1 MADIKSPSDG
11 AGTGTA
17 DSPNRM
23 PCVEDIQ
30 VPENLE
36 AKIGNPLE
44 GISRNQLMQD
54 VEVFADKYGLQEH
67 LAVLKQGALV
77 AQNPLGLRDIDGAE
91 RLSEEQIQVLEDEV
105 NHKWRMPW
113 KLFLTVATCSIGSAV
128 AGWDQ
133 TGSNGAT
140 IFFPQYYG
148 IGSDSTHD
156 TVLVGLINAGPYL
169 SSALV
174 MGIGIG
180 LKFSTVPVYAA
191 ENAPAAIRGALVM
204 SWQFWVAFGIMLGT
218 AVNLAVYKVQG
229 DRNWRLML
237 GLPCIPAVPLIL
249 LIYLCPESPRWL
261 MKRNRYADAWASLR
275 KLRFNDIQ
283 VARDIYYIN
292 AQLDIEHQII
302 GQTNFLQRGVQL
314 FTVPRIRRA
323 NLAAFTVMLAQ
334 QLCGINIIA
343 FFSTTIFKQSG
354 LSDFQAMIGSFGFG
368 LTNWLFCFPAVWTI
382 DTFGR
387 RTLLLFTFPHMFWT
401 LLGAG
406 LCTLISEDA
415 GNVRTGLICLFVFLF
430 AAFYSPGE
438 GPVPYAY
445 SAEVYPLSHREMGMA
460 FAVATCLGWASVL
473 GITLPFMLV
482 KLGALGVFCFYAGLN
497 LVALVMIF
505 LWVPETMLRTLEELD
520 WVFAVPVREF
530 MRYQVFVVLPWF
542 VKRWIL
548 FQRDAVKAPLYHFE
562 HVAANTEKVAASGT
576 VEKKRV

>member
-1 MADIKSPSDG
+1 
-11 AGTGTA
+11 
-17 DSPNRM
+17 
-23 PCVEDIQ
+23 
-30 VPENLE
+30 
-36 AKIGNPLE
+36 
-44 GISRNQLMQD
+44 
-54 VEVFADKYGLQEH
+54 
-67 LAVLKQGALV
+67 
-77 AQNPLGLRDIDGAE
+77 
-91 RLSEEQIQVLEDEV
+91 
-105 NHKWRMPW
+105 
-113 KLFLTVATCSIGSAV
+113 
-128 AGWDQ
+128 
-133 TGSNGAT
+133 
-140 IFFPQYYG
+140 
-148 IGSDSTHD
+148 
-156 TVLVGLINAGPYL
+156 
-169 SSALV
+169 
-174 MGIGIG
+174 
-180 LKFSTVPVYAA
+180 
-191 ENAPAAIRGALVM
+191 
-204 SWQFWVAFGIMLGT
+204 
-218 AVNLAVYKVQG
+218 
-229 DRNWRLML
+229 
-237 GLPCIPAVPLIL
+237 
-249 LIYLCPESPRWL
+249 
-261 MKRNRYADAWASLR
+261 
-275 KLRFNDIQ
+275 
-283 VARDIYYIN
+283 
-292 AQLDIEHQII
+292 
-302 GQTNFLQRGVQL
+302 
-314 FTVPRIRRA
+314 
-323 NLAAFTVMLAQ
+323 MLAQ

-430 AAFYSPGE
+430 AAFYLPGE